1 MSAAIPAPL
10 SPPSGPP
17 APAAGVVIISIVSVI
32 LLPVAL
38 GVALWLKNENAFLLI
53 TGCIIT
59 NATTV
64 VNWWV
69 GSSKGSADKSAAQSQ
84 QIQAMLPVTGPI
96 PPIPTIPG
104 IASVR

>member
-1 MSAAIPAPL
+1 MSTTILPT
-10 SPPSGPP
+10 PPSAIGPP
-17 APAAGVVIISIVSVI
+17 APAAGVVMISIVSVI

-84 QIQAMLPVTGPI
+84 QIQAMLPTAPDPLLPRG
-96 PPIPTIPG
+96 
-104 IASVR
+104 A